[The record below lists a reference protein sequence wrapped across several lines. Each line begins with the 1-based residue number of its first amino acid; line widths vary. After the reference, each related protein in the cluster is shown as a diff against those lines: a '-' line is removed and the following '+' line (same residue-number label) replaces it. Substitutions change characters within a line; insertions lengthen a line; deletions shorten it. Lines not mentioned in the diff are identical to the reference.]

1 MSFDELEAEFDKVEA
16 ELNELEKL
24 ANEKIKRRIEEYK
37 YRAKI
42 CDSFDKESA
51 EHWRKQACYLENLL
65 K

>member
-1 MSFDELEAEFDKVEA
+1 MELDELDILGTK
-16 ELNELEKL
+16 
-24 ANEKIKRRIEEYK
+24 KIKRLIEEYK

-65 K
+65 SRVE

>member
-1 MSFDELEAEFDKVEA
+1 MSFDELEAEFD
-16 ELNELEKL
+16 ELEKL
-24 ANEKIKRRIEEYK
+24 ANEKIKRRIDEYK

-51 EHWRKQACYLENLL
+51 EHWRKQAWCLENLL